1 MAMKFDNTI
10 ATGHLLTVG
19 GMLVVAIMGYSK
31 LGSDVSRISTD
42 VATARAEAQSH
53 EARIR
58 SLEIAQASQSSDLRA
73 IQMGIDEI
81 KGQLT
86 RMIGTG
92 R

>member
-1 MAMKFDNTI
+1 MAIKLDHTVSI
-10 ATGHLLTVG
+10 GHLLTAG
-19 GMLVVAIMGYSK
+19 AMVVAALMGYAT
-31 LGSDVSRISTD
+31 LRFEVGRISTD
-42 VATARAEAQSH
+42 VTTIRADAVAR

-73 IQMGIDEI
+73 IQLGINEI

-86 RMIGTG
+86 RMVGDG

>member
-1 MAMKFDNTI
+1 MAIRFDNTI

-19 GMLVVAIMGYSK
+19 AMLVAALMGYATLRSE
-31 LGSDVSRISTD
+31 VSRISTD
-42 VATARAEAQSH
+42 VAATRAEAQSR

-58 SLEIAQASQSSDLRA
+58 ALEIAQASQSSDLRA
-73 IQMGIDEI
+73 IQLGIDEI